1 MLLLPIG
8 ITEVF
13 TGTPKNK
20 RPPRRLS
27 DLKEVFLGDDWKISP
42 IRVPST
48 VKVYGTRMS
57 PNFIKICINKELY
70 KYTYGCQQKRAF

>member
-27 DLKEVFLGDDWKISP
+27 DLKEVFLGDDWKNLSHQ
-42 IRVPST
+42 S
-48 VKVYGTRMS
+48 S
-57 PNFIKICINKELY
+57 LY
-70 KYTYGCQQKRAF
+70 CESLWNYSVTKFPPYTLDFQEPFTTFE